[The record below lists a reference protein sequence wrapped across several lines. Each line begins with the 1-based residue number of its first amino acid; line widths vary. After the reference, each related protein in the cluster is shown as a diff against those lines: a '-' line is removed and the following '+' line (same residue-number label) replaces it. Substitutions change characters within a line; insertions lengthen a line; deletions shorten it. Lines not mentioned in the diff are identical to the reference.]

1 MGNAGDAGQ
10 RTRVR
15 PARDEDV
22 PALVEVM
29 VAAFADDPVHHWL
42 YPDAGT
48 RPDVHRRLFAFLLRC
63 GLRHG
68 GVWTDTGLRGMA
80 LWVAPGEQEMT
91 DDETDVYLRMRR
103 EDMGERAGPVG
114 EALWAIGASAPAEPF
129 ALLDFLAVH
138 PHHQGQGLG
147 TALATP
153 VLDRCDADGA
163 SAWLVSSSPR
173 PQPLPT
179 ARLPRQRHGAAGWW
193 AIDVGDAQAC
203 IAQTCGPPPGTGTV
217 PMTRT
222 RGARRARAGGREGDS
237 GPSCRRWAVAASAPR
252 VVRQRRQEARAGVR
266 QRRQGAHAA
275 YSRL

>member
-1 MGNAGDAGQ
+1 MGNAEDAAQ

-15 PARDEDV
+15 PARHEDV

-80 LWVAPGEQEMT
+80 LWVAPGEREMT

-138 PHHQGQGLG
+138 PDHQGQGLG

-173 PQPLPT
+173 NLSLYR
-179 ARLPRQRHGAAGWW
+179 RLGFRDSGTVQLAG
-193 AIDVGDAQAC
+193 
-203 IAQTCGPPPGTGTV
+203 GPPMWEMLRPASPRPAGLSRAPGL
-217 PMTRT
+217 
-222 RGARRARAGGREGDS
+222 
-237 GPSCRRWAVAASAPR
+237 CR
-252 VVRQRRQEARAGVR
+252 
-266 QRRQGAHAA
+266 
-275 YSRL
+275 

>member
-1 MGNAGDAGQ
+1 MGNADDAGQ

-48 RPDVHRRLFAFLLRC
+48 RPDAHRRLFAFLLRC

-103 EDMGERAGPVG
+103 EDMGSGPVQ
-114 EALWAIGASAPAEPF
+114 WA
-129 ALLDFLAVH
+129 
-138 PHHQGQGLG
+138 
-147 TALATP
+147 
-153 VLDRCDADGA
+153 R
-163 SAWLVSSSPR
+163 R
-173 PQPLPT
+173 
-179 ARLPRQRHGAAGWW
+179 
-193 AIDVGDAQAC
+193 
-203 IAQTCGPPPGTGTV
+203 CGPSARAPPRSRSRSSTSWLST
-217 PMTRT
+217 PTT
-222 RGARRARAGGREGDS
+222 RARALARPWRPRCWIGVMPTAPAPGSSRAARETSASTDGS
-237 GPSCRRWAVAASAPR
+237 ASATAARCSWLVGHRCGRCSGLHRPDLRASAGHRDCADDPNPR
-252 VVRQRRQEARAGVR
+252 R
-266 QRRQGAHAA
+266 
-275 YSRL
+275 S

>member
-1 MGNAGDAGQ
+1 MGNAEDAGQ

-42 YPDAGT
+42 YPDART

-114 EALWAIGASAPAEPF
+114 EALWAIGASAPRG
-129 ALLDFLAVH
+129 AVRA
-138 PHHQGQGLG
+138 PRLPGC
-147 TALATP
+147 P
-153 VLDRCDADGA
+153 
-163 SAWLVSSSPR
+163 PR
-173 PQPLPT
+173 PPGPG
-179 ARLPRQRHGAAGWW
+179 PWHGPGDPSAGS
-193 AIDVGDAQAC
+193 
-203 IAQTCGPPPGTGTV
+203 
-217 PMTRT
+217 M
-222 RGARRARAGGREGDS
+222 
-237 GPSCRRWAVAASAPR
+237 
-252 VVRQRRQEARAGVR
+252 
-266 QRRQGAHAA
+266 
-275 YSRL
+275 